1 MIDRETKNK
10 NRVHTFVIENIF
22 IMGAKI
28 DNTEVAKR
36 IAELIEYSG
45 MKVADFAERVGIQ
58 KSAVSHLI
66 SGRNK
71 PSFEV
76 LSSMLILFP
85 ELNPDWLILGTGN
98 MLRQTNISQPTV
110 YTSPATLKDLN
121 KISVKSIETAP
132 SAQTE
137 TVLKLQEEEE
147 IYTRTD
153 VNNDTIA
160 TNLKQSTVD
169 TKHGT
174 NTTVNIEDKMQAQ
187 QSPQNKTIKN
197 VTDVIC
203 HIPDI
208 VVLQPDGRYIR
219 YRAIEE

>member
-1 MIDRETKNK
+1 
-10 NRVHTFVIENIF
+10 
-22 IMGAKI
+22 MGAKI

-110 YTSPATLKDLN
+110 HTSPATLKDLN

-147 IYTRTD
+147 IYICTD
-153 VNNDTIA
+153 VNNDTVA
-160 TNLKQSTVD
+160 TNLKQSIDD

-187 QSPQNKTIKN
+187 QSPQNKAIKN
-197 VTDVIC
+197 ITDVIC

>member
-1 MIDRETKNK
+1 M
-10 NRVHTFVIENIF
+10 ENIS

-85 ELNPDWLILGTGN
+85 ELNPDWLILGAGD
-98 MLRQTNISQPTV
+98 MLRQTNTPQTTV
-110 YTSPATLKDLN
+110 HTSPATLKDLN

-132 SAQTE
+132 SAQSE

-160 TNLKQSTVD
+160 TNLKQSTDD
-169 TKHGT
+169 TKHDT
-174 NTTVNIEDKMQAQ
+174 NTTVNTEDKMQAQ
-187 QSPQNKTIKN
+187 QSSQNKTIKN
-197 VTDVIC
+197 ITNVIC

>member
-1 MIDRETKNK
+1 
-10 NRVHTFVIENIF
+10 
-22 IMGAKI
+22 MGAKI

-85 ELNPDWLILGTGN
+85 ELNPDWLILGAGD
-98 MLRQTNISQPTV
+98 MLRQTNTPQTTV

-132 SAQTE
+132 SAQSE

-147 IYTRTD
+147 IYTHTT
-153 VNNDTIA
+153 VNNDTI
-160 TNLKQSTVD
+160 TTTPSKSTD
-169 TKHGT
+169 ETKCDS
-174 NTTVNIEDKMQAQ
+174 NTIVNKENKTQIQ
-187 QSPQNKTIKN
+187 QSLQDNIIKKVTN
-197 VTDVIC
+197 VINYV
-203 HIPDI
+203 PDI

>member
-1 MIDRETKNK
+1 
-10 NRVHTFVIENIF
+10 
-22 IMGAKI
+22 MGAKI
-28 DNTEVAKR
+28 DNTKVAKR

-98 MLRQTNISQPTV
+98 MLRQTNISLPTV
-110 YTSPATLKDLN
+110 HTSPATLKDLN

-153 VNNDTIA
+153 VNNDTVA
-160 TNLKQSTVD
+160 TNLKQSTED
-169 TKHGT
+169 TKHDT

-187 QSPQNKTIKN
+187 QSPQNKTVKNITN
-197 VTDVIC
+197 VT
-203 HIPDI
+203 HRIPDI

>member
-1 MIDRETKNK
+1 
-10 NRVHTFVIENIF
+10 
-22 IMGAKI
+22 MGAKI

-110 YTSPATLKDLN
+110 HTSPATLKDLN

-153 VNNDTIA
+153 VNNDTVA
-160 TNLKQSTVD
+160 TNLKQSTDD
-169 TKHGT
+169 TKYDAI
-174 NTTVNIEDKMQAQ
+174 TTVNTEDKMQAQ
-187 QSPQNKTIKN
+187 QSTQNKIIKDTTN
-197 VTDVIC
+197 VIC

>member
-1 MIDRETKNK
+1 
-10 NRVHTFVIENIF
+10 
-22 IMGAKI
+22 MGAKI

>member
-1 MIDRETKNK
+1 
-10 NRVHTFVIENIF
+10 
-22 IMGAKI
+22 MGAKI

-110 YTSPATLKDLN
+110 HTSPATLKDLN

-147 IYTRTD
+147 IYTYTD

-160 TNLKQSTVD
+160 TNLKQSTDD
-169 TKHGT
+169 TKHDT

-187 QSPQNKTIKN
+187 QSTQNKTIKN
-197 VTDVIC
+197 ITDVRFY
-203 HIPDI
+203 IPDI